1 LLNAKLKQIQF
12 DKIKHIGVSQYLL
25 HEDWRV
31 DNVTADNAQ
40 NVHLQC
46 EHKHA
51 VADATVNGQRDDA
64 MMALQVF

>member
-1 LLNAKLKQIQF
+1 
-12 DKIKHIGVSQYLL
+12 
-25 HEDWRV
+25 V